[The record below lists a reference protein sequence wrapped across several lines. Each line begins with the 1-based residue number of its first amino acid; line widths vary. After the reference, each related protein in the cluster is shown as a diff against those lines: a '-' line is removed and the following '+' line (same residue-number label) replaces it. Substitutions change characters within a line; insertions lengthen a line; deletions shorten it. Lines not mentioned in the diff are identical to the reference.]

1 MQEYQNELNENEI
14 QIRKLVLE
22 SYNDIALE
30 KEREYNNFF
39 DELES
44 RHMNE
49 KVWML
54 HCDIWIKSKQPSV
67 DYRSSLN
74 QEVCQDILF

>member
-1 MQEYQNELNENEI
+1 MNENEI

-30 KEREYNNFF
+30 KGREYNNFF

-74 QEVCQDILF
+74 QEVCQDILFKKTGL